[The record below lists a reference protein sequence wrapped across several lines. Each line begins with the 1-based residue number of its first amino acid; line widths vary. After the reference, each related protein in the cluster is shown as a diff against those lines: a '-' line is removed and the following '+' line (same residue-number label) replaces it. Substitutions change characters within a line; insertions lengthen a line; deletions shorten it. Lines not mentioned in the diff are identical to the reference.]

1 MERPAGGGDLD
12 GKPGASLPPDLDVA
26 FGAIH
31 DAIDRLNQIGILIRQ
46 SSTSGNTS
54 SPEGGPFKNIMVA
67 CVRALYPRA
76 RAELQQHLSD
86 YMSARHDDITARQAR
101 QQNYRRRRTT
111 PNSGAENLISQDPS
125 PRVSQPQQ
133 SPPAELPP
141 SRQQGNSV
149 SGGLGLGPG
158 LGKVR
163 PVRESE
169 HSSIISALLRQGL
182 NSLSPSGHHRGG
194 ASSIQVKEFG
204 YPTVPQG
211 REGAGVV
218 TCEWCFRPL
227 QAIQR
232 AGADWK

>member
-1 MERPAGGGDLD
+1 VERPAGGGDSD
-12 GKPGASLPPDLDVA
+12 GKPGARVTPDLDVA
-26 FGAIH
+26 FCAIH

-46 SSTSGNTS
+46 SSASGITS
-54 SPEGGPFKNIMVA
+54 SPEGQPFKNIMVA

-86 YMSARHDDITARQAR
+86 YMSARHDDITARQSR
-101 QQNYRRRRTT
+101 QQNYRKRAAS

-125 PRVSQPQQ
+125 PRVSQTEQ
-133 SPPAELPP
+133 SPPVKLPL

-149 SGGLGLGPG
+149 PEGLRLGPG

-169 HSSIISALLRQGL
+169 HSSISSALLRRGL
-182 NSLSPSGHHRGG
+182 NSPLPFGHYRGG
-194 ASSIQVKEFG
+194 ASSVQVKKVG
-204 YPTVPQG
+204 YPTAPEG

-227 QAIQR
+227 QVIQR